1 MLKTTTTPNGNLVRE
16 TAGGY
21 ARLCWK
27 CGGNGIYWKRLPA
40 SIYTD
45 ASAVAEDC
53 FPCQGTGYK
62 GKMFSS
68 FEEIDKAI
76 AVSER
81 ARKRRE
87 EKAQA
92 EQAAQWE
99 ANREEREAQ
108 AEADAKARAEHE
120 AELAKWTTLA
130 GNVGDKVEVTGRVA
144 VAKTVETQFGSSRL
158 IVIETPEY
166 QAVKLF
172 TSAQWSWD
180 VEREQTI
187 TVSGTIKSFGEY
199 DDIPQTQLNRP
210 KMI

>member
-1 MLKTTTTPNGNLVRE
+1 MLKMTTTPNGNRVRE
-16 TAGGY
+16 TAEGY
-21 ARLCWK
+21 GRLCWK
-27 CGGNGIYWKRLPA
+27 CDGTGIYWRKIMTA
-40 SIYTD
+40 SGP
-45 ASAVAEDC
+45 SAVEDVC
-53 FPCQGTGYK
+53 FPCQGAGYK
-62 GKMFSS
+62 GKLFSS
-68 FEEIDKAI
+68 SAEIDKAI
-76 AVSER
+76 AASER
-81 ARKRRE
+81 ARQRRE

-92 EQAAQWE
+92 EWE

-108 AEADAKARAEHE
+108 AEADAKARAEYE

-158 IVIETPEY
+158 IVIETSEY

-187 TVSGTIKSFGEY
+187 TVSGAIKSFGEY
-199 DDIPQTQLNRP
+199 DGVLQTQLNRP